1 MGLVLLVLAL
11 WAAAGCAQVEVVE
24 RSSSSQGANGLLNQS
39 VVLHNLAVQSIA
51 FEPPLDEIGQ
61 AALRHGVD
69 LQVRIINTG
78 LTQERDVRVEVQLSL
93 ASGESLGS
101 QEAPIELLKPGQ
113 SRTVRFRVNGIL
125 PQYPHYVL
133 TVRVAP
139 SPGEQFTQDN
149 EKVYDLYVE
158 TKP

>member
-24 RSSSSQGANGLLNQS
+24 RSPSSQGANGLLNQS
-39 VVLHNLAVQSIA
+39 VMLHNLAVHSIA

-69 LQVRIINTG
+69 LQVRVINTG
-78 LTQERDVRVEVQLSL
+78 LSQERTVQVEVQLSL
-93 ASGESLGS
+93 ADGQPLGS
-101 QEAPIELLKPGQ
+101 QEATIEALKPGQ
-113 SRTVRFRVNGIL
+113 SQTVRFRVNGIL

-133 TVRVAP
+133 SVRVAP

-149 EKVYDLYVE
+149 ERVYDLYVE
-158 TKP
+158 TRP